1 MRSGDAWVIL
11 DTERGCM
18 LKANSLKGSIVEIDV
33 GHLDVLFIE
42 RVDVDA
48 ESVVLRCYLDLTGA
62 QVLNR
67 VVPSSVTEGHLE

>member
-1 MRSGDAWVIL
+1 
-11 DTERGCM
+11 M

-33 GHLDVLFIE
+33 RHLDVLFIE

>member
-1 MRSGDAWVIL
+1 MR
-11 DTERGCM
+11 
-18 LKANSLKGSIVEIDV
+18 
-33 GHLDVLFIE
+33 HLDVLFIE

-48 ESVVLRCYLDLTGA
+48 ESVVLRCNLDLTGA